1 MKQSEALACDL
12 IQKMNNE
19 NVTVKKLEMR
29 GIPKWEFKRYLRKI
43 ADKYS
48 DDSYYGNG
56 WQVTLSEE
64 FQESL
69 GAFSIIG
76 VDVTIEVEKEKFE
89 DFLLTF
95 RKNFLRGGG

>member
-1 MKQSEALACDL
+1 MKEV
-12 IQKMNNE
+12 NNG
-19 NVTVKKLEMR
+19 NFTIKKLEMR
-29 GIPKWEFKRYLRKI
+29 GIPKWEFERYLRKI

-69 GAFSIIG
+69 GTFSIIG
-76 VDVTIEVEKEKFE
+76 VDVTIEVEEEKFE
-89 DFLLTF
+89 DFLSTF